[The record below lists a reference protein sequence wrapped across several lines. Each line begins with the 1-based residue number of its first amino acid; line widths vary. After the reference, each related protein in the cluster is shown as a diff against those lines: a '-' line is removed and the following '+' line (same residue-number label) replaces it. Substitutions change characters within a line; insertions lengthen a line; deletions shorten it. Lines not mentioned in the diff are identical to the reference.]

1 MPELQGLGH
10 RVLGDLAPLAKIARM
25 STNPDPT
32 QAVAIKAQ
40 ARLEWNHPELHI
52 GARGNS
58 VAEAIDAI
66 EELIIGLRGPK
77 VVSIN
82 KVTIT
87 GGAGTPE
94 QLASALDE
102 MAHRGESLRAVT
114 QNNAQLEA
122 VLKDI
127 YRVLHAIAAD
137 GPIGNLTPEFVI
149 ESVRKTLD
157 TIRGQ
162 ARAEGDARRKLVDEH
177 TEHSTR
183 IRKALGLAGSPG
195 LASTWPDLLSY
206 LETKLQQLKEA
217 AGGKPTP
224 TVAALA
230 GDMSATLKENERLA
244 GEVTRLSNR
253 VAELEPWQEEARQA
267 GRNVDYYRGLVLEAA
282 DELPSMHH
290 QMNVT
295 DAGEVVPDMLVAKLP
310 EEVKALTHAFY
321 LAAAELARRD
331 GAVDEDALE
340 DGASRHVAAVYA
352 EGRKRGWISVGRP
365 PPSRPALVKSEHQ
378 GVLGRPGTLDDA
390 IPPPAPGEVH
400 ADRLVP
406 EGDDFVCVECGVDLT
421 NRGHKPDCQT
431 GQRFAVVA
439 TPEQRAQAVERFE
452 DKSLIAA
459 EHIYLKVSAGRAAFE
474 MLPFQSREQTGYAVR
489 TEGVHVGTFDVYPPP
504 TDGSTHRFDTSTSKL
519 TFSTGVYDLLWA
531 RAAAHHVRRGP
542 IDPPAEGAGDKDGL
556 PDFQD
561 RVKAL
566 RERYEAATP
575 DPKESKT
582 KARERS
588 TVALGG
594 TRGLRSKASQLRWL
608 DRATGLVEQAER
620 AKAHQASD
628 GTGTANG

>member
-1 MPELQGLGH
+1 MPLLSGLGH

-52 GARGNS
+52 GACGNS

-94 QLASALDE
+94 LLASTLADH
-102 MAHRGESLRAVT
+102 ARQGEALRAVT

-127 YRVLHAIAAD
+127 YRVLHAIAVD

-177 TEHSTR
+177 AEHSTR

-206 LETKLQQLKEA
+206 LETMLQQLKEA

-253 VAELEPWQEEARQA
+253 VAELEPWQEEARSLLVEVSKRWLLPSVGGGPA
-267 GRNVDYYRGLVLEAA
+267 PEAHSVTTGERHPWGWLVDELEARA
-282 DELPSMHH
+282 LGVDQGPLVQLIPDTGALAIFEEG
-290 QMNVT
+290 VT
-295 DAGEVVPDMLVAKLP
+295 RAI
-310 EEVKALTHAFY
+310 ALTFADRPGYTVWAKPFDVGLFVEGGVLPHTVDKEPDAHAATLREAY
-321 LAAAELARRD
+321 ELACK
-331 GAVDEDALE
+331 ATQHLHE
-340 DGASRHVAAVYA
+340 
-352 EGRKRGWISVGRP
+352 
-365 PPSRPALVKSEHQ
+365 
-378 GVLGRPGTLDDA
+378 T
-390 IPPPAPGEVH
+390 PPAPPL
-400 ADRLVP
+400 AVP
-406 EGDDFVCVECGVDLT
+406 L
-421 NRGHKPDCQT
+421 
-431 GQRFAVVA
+431 
-439 TPEQRAQAVERFE
+439 
-452 DKSLIAA
+452 
-459 EHIYLKVSAGRAAFE
+459 
-474 MLPFQSREQTGYAVR
+474 
-489 TEGVHVGTFDVYPPP
+489 
-504 TDGSTHRFDTSTSKL
+504 
-519 TFSTGVYDLLWA
+519 
-531 RAAAHHVRRGP
+531 
-542 IDPPAEGAGDKDGL
+542 
-556 PDFQD
+556 
-561 RVKAL
+561 
-566 RERYEAATP
+566 
-575 DPKESKT
+575 
-582 KARERS
+582 
-588 TVALGG
+588 
-594 TRGLRSKASQLRWL
+594 
-608 DRATGLVEQAER
+608 
-620 AKAHQASD
+620 
-628 GTGTANG
+628 